1 MRAPLVAL
9 ALLVLAPATA
19 RADPEFDPTTAERKT
34 IADCLEQSGSD
45 ELKAMRAN
53 ASG

>member
-1 MRAPLVAL
+1 MRTLLVTL
-9 ALLVLAPATA
+9 ALLVASATA